1 MIVKICGITT
11 HEAAKAA
18 IDAGA
23 DLLGFVFA
31 KSKRRI
37 EPESAAEIIARLG
50 GKVKTVGVFV
60 NEHPDEIKRIQCI
73 AGLDYIQLHG
83 DEKPDYIQGLGLPVI
98 KAFGIGKREDLEK
111 LASYQSDYF
120 LLDSPK
126 GKYHGGNGIAI
137 DEELLDPQSL
147 PLNNIILAG
156 GLTPE
161 NVSEAIKAVQPAGV
175 DVSSGVET
183 NGAKDLDKI
192 YRFVRNAKLRSY

>member
-11 HEAAKAA
+11 HEAARAA
-18 IDAGA
+18 VDAGA

-37 EPESAAEIIARLG
+37 EPELAAEIIAG
-50 GKVKTVGVFV
+50 IKGKAKTAGVFV
-60 NEHPDEIKRIQCI
+60 NEHPDEINRIQSI

-83 DEKPDYIQGLGLPVI
+83 DESTDYINGLRLPVI
-98 KAFGIGKREDLEK
+98 KAFGIGKQEDLNK
-111 LASYQSDYF
+111 LASYQADYF

-126 GKYHGGNGIAI
+126 GKYQGGNGIAI
-137 DEELLDPQSL
+137 DQQILDPDAL
-147 PLNNIILAG
+147 PLNKVILAG

-161 NVSEAIKAVQPAGV
+161 NVSSAIKAVQPAGV

-183 NGAKDLDKI
+183 NGMKDLDKI
-192 YRFVRNAKLRSY
+192 YRFVNNAKLTVY